1 MLLEVE
7 EHVEVCGQ
15 KGILNDLIDRIVSV
29 GYANGTENMGRLK
42 TDKYL
47 TRGSPQPSSL
57 SWNHRKRFKAIVE

>member
-29 GYANGTENMGRLK
+29 CYANGTENMGRLK

-47 TRGSPQPSSL
+47 DTWITPALIPEL
-57 SWNHRKRFKAIVE
+57 EP